1 MTQELSE
8 FLPYRLFQ
16 AAEVTSRSFQKI
28 YKDRYG
34 MLRTEWRVLFH
45 LGNSGSQTAKQ
56 IGERASLHKTKVSRA
71 VKALE
76 AKRYLKREPVEHDRR
91 SEVLFLT
98 KSGHSVL
105 LDLTKIAADYDRQ
118 LVDALGGQEYKSLIN
133 ALDSLIAL
141 YRRS

>member
-1 MTQELSE
+1 MSQELSE
-8 FLPYRLFQ
+8 FMPYRLFR
-16 AAEVTSRSFQKI
+16 AAEVTSRSFQKV

-76 AKRYLKREPVEHDRR
+76 IKRYLKREPVENDRR
-91 SEVLFLT
+91 SEVLSLT
-98 KSGHSVL
+98 KSGQIVL
-105 LDLTKIAADYDRQ
+105 SDLTKIAADYDRQ
-118 LVDALGGQEYKSLIN
+118 LADALGKDQHQSLTQ

-141 YRRS
+141 Y

>member
-1 MTQELSE
+1 MQQELSE

-16 AAEVTSRSFQKI
+16 AAEVTSRSFQKV

-76 AKRYLKREPVEHDRR
+76 AKRYLKREPVENDRR
-91 SEVLFLT
+91 SEVLSMT
-98 KSGHSVL
+98 KSGQTVL
-105 LDLTKIAADYDRQ
+105 LDLTTIAASYDRQ
-118 LVDALGGQEYKSLIN
+118 LADALGEQQHQSLSQ

-141 YRRS
+141 S